1 MKIFARLPPFL
12 QLTLTAIVS
21 ASAFTTSR
29 NQQILQDS
37 GIGVTEAIVK
47 HLLAAH
53 NNDPV
58 EVIHLL
64 DPVYAAILNEP
75 RLVEVIRTEAAWMTE
90 GDKLR
95 FKKQGLSFMDLTGH
109 ENLFRSTF
117 SSNTNIGVCLF

>member
-1 MKIFARLPPFL
+1 MC
-12 QLTLTAIVS
+12 TLCDGHGPLLYTMT

-37 GIGVTEAIVK
+37 GIGVTEAIIK

-53 NNDPV
+53 NNDPI

-64 DPVYAAILNEP
+64 DPVYTTILNEP
-75 RLVEVIRTEAAWMTE
+75 HLVEVIRTKAAWMTE

-109 ENLFRSTF
+109 ENLFQSMF

>member
-37 GIGVTEAIVK
+37 GIGVTEANVK

-58 EVIHLL
+58 EVIRLL
-64 DPVYAAILNEP
+64 DPVYAAVLDEP
-75 RLVEVIRTEAAWMTE
+75 RLVEVIGTEPVWMTE

-95 FKKQGLSFMDLTGH
+95 LKKQGLSFMDLTGH
-109 ENLFRSTF
+109 QNLFRSTF